1 MNFFLFILFPCQ
13 PNQTGRLGFF
23 ERAAVCSGYFVMTR
37 MGQPGPLEQ
46 KGFVGKSPSRSFQ
59 DWILWPVGP
68 IHTSGR
74 APLLSRA
81 RENLYRL
88 RCGLEGNQFRLVPY
102 AGAIPPALAPAAP
115 RVACTRREFAGRLTS
130 SNSGKGSIFSHF
142 FCLAS
147 RHDFCRP
154 CSSTP
159 FFFFFV
165 LVK

>member
-1 MNFFLFILFPCQ
+1 
-13 PNQTGRLGFF
+13 
-23 ERAAVCSGYFVMTR
+23 MTR

-59 DWILWPVGP
+59 DWILWSVGP
-68 IHTSGR
+68 THTSGR

-81 RENLYRL
+81 RENLFKL
-88 RCGLEGNQFRLVPY
+88 RCGR
-102 AGAIPPALAPAAP
+102 A
-115 RVACTRREFAGRLTS
+115 RRESVSSCSLRGSHPAGVGLHPKRICSEFPRPARLTS